1 MPQPPNDP
9 AASQVPAD
17 PKLLEPGT
25 LVGRFRVEEA
35 LGEGGMGTVYRAWD
49 ATLERSVALKALR
62 PGGEREAGALDRF
75 RREALALAQLNHPH
89 VCQVH
94 DWVEDPSGTYIA
106 MELVP
111 GQTLDKAAPEL
122 RGRDRLRVIRAV
134 ARALESAHAKGLVH
148 RDLKPANIMVART
161 GHEPQVKV
169 LDFGLARLMDPSVP
183 AEPALTPPAVPSLAH
198 LEAAGTVHESSGG
211 GEATVRPSGG
221 AAGRI
226 GSGASWDRLTQAGT
240 FMGSP
245 SYASPEQIQGQA
257 AGPASDV
264 FSLGIVAWEL
274 LSGEHPFP
282 GEGRAR
288 MQAIVKGERR
298 TLRGKGIPRPV
309 AELLRGMLDPHPFR
323 RPTASQVARTLD
335 GLLRPR
341 NAMAWAILSA
351 AGMLLA
357 AGAGT
362 WLYARGAVADLVR
375 HHPARLVVLP
385 FGNATGQ
392 PQYTSLA
399 ERALP
404 MDTGVA
410 LAAFPQLQVVEQE
423 TLAKAATALGLD
435 LGRGLPPADRRRL
448 AGYLG
453 AALVL
458 HGELRLAPAADLA
471 YVLEDASGRTRTQG
485 DVRPAGPLAAA
496 LQAIPGDLMARI
508 GHAIQPLSHPDPSPQ
523 ARLDGPALLAYAQG
537 LDLMAK
543 GSYKEALAPL
553 RTAAFQAPY
562 APGPV
567 VMYATCLFRTG
578 DPATDAALR
587 WALAT
592 SRLAKDRYREVI
604 ALKALALREREQ
616 GHLDA
621 AAAAGREGI
630 ALAEQGGYEAQRVA
644 ILNNLGLVLQDQGH
658 PEEAQDCFT
667 RAADVQRKLPD
678 PQGLANS
685 LNNLAVAARAR
696 GDFAGARS
704 RYQEALTLQRAQ
716 GNRYGQALAL
726 TNLGDLALSQ
736 RQYAEAR
743 DVLTQADRLYEA
755 VGNRTERAV
764 CQLNLGILEQCQGAP
779 EPAEAAFRQA
789 LQLAEGAQAAPTA
802 ALASFYL
809 ANLSRERGKA
819 FLASQGYLAAAQR
832 FQALGSGPE
841 WGECMAGLA
850 ECALT
855 TRPPRFDEADR
866 LLRLAAG
873 KAPAT
878 DVFLLRARWR
888 RARAGGQDATQLLAQ
903 VREAARRSEPEILH
917 ELEALGPR

>member
-1 MPQPPNDP
+1 MSQPPPDAP
-9 AASQVPAD
+9 AEPVPSG
-17 PKLLEPGT
+17 PPFLEAGT
-25 LVGRFRVEEA
+25 TVGRFRIEA
-35 LGEGGMGTVYRAWD
+35 TLGAGGMGAVYRAWD
-49 ATLERSVALKALR
+49 PTLERSVALKALR
-62 PGGEREAGALDRF
+62 PGGEREAGAVDRF

-111 GQTLDKAAPEL
+111 GETLDRAAPAL
-122 RGRDRLRVIRAV
+122 RPRDRLRVLRAV
-134 ARALESAHAKGLVH
+134 ARALEAAHAKGLVH
-148 RDLKPANIMVART
+148 RDLKPANIMVARE

-169 LDFGLARLMDPSVP
+169 LDFGLARLMDPAAP
-183 AEPALTPPAVPSLAH
+183 PDAGLTPPAAPNLAH
-198 LEAAGTVHESSGG
+198 LEASDTVRESSDRS
-211 GEATVRPSGG
+211 EATGHPS
-221 AAGRI
+221 ARASRASS
-226 GSGASWDRLTQAGT
+226 GSSWDRLTQAGT

-245 SYASPEQIQGQA
+245 SYASPEQIQGQT

-288 MQAIVKGERR
+288 MKAIVQGQRR
-298 TLRGKGIPRPV
+298 SLRGKRIPRPV

-323 RPTASQVARTLD
+323 RPSAAQVVRTLD

-341 NAMAWAILSA
+341 NALVWAALSA
-351 AGMLLA
+351 AGMLAA

-385 FGNATGQ
+385 FANATGQ

-399 ERALP
+399 LRALP
-404 MDTGVA
+404 VDTGAA

-423 TLAKAATALGLD
+423 TMAKAAHALGLD
-435 LGRGLPPADRRRL
+435 LGRDLSPADRGRL
-448 AGYLG
+448 AGYLN

-458 HGELRLAPAADLA
+458 RGELRLAPAADLA

-485 DVRPAGPLAAA
+485 DIRPEGPVAAA
-496 LQAIPGDLMARI
+496 LQAIPGELMARI
-508 GHAIQPLSHPDPSPQ
+508 GRAIQPLSHPDPSPQ

-537 LDLMAK
+537 MDVMAK
-543 GSYKEALAPL
+543 GGYKEALAPL

-630 ALAEQGGYEAQRVA
+630 ALAERGGYEAQRVA

-667 RAADVQRKLPD
+667 RAAEVQRKLPD

-685 LNNLAVAARAR
+685 LNNLAVAARTR

-704 RYQEALTLQRAQ
+704 RYQEALTLQQAQ

-743 DVLTQADRLYEA
+743 DVLTRADALYQA

-764 CQLNLGILEQCQGAP
+764 CQLNLGILEQCQGTP
-779 EPAEAAFRQA
+779 EAAGAAFRQA

-802 ALASFYL
+802 ALATFYL
-809 ANLSRERGKA
+809 ANLTRERGKA

-855 TRPPRFDEADR
+855 ARPPRFDEADR

-873 KAPAT
+873 KTPAS

-903 VREAARRSEPEILH
+903 VREAARRSEPEVLH
-917 ELEALGPR
+917 ELEALGLR